1 MQISLTLP
9 ANGLTAEQAKVM
21 LGEVIQDEVQQA
33 EARITYF
40 AALCRTLESAHQMTS
55 DEFLVRFERGE
66 LGDDQ
71 YLFDW
76 FAAKEGL
83 DYWSQRHQLLNKVIL

>member
-9 ANGLTAEQAKVM
+9 ANGLTDEQARAM

-40 AALCRTLESAHQMTS
+40 AALCRAFESAHQMTS
-55 DEFLVRFERGE
+55 DEFLIRFERGE

-76 FAAKEGL
+76 FAAKEGH
-83 DYWSQRHQLLNKVIL
+83 DYWLQRYQLLNKVIL

>member
-1 MQISLTLP
+1 MQISLNLP
-9 ANGLTAEQAKVM
+9 ANGLTAEQAKAM
-21 LGEVIQDEVQQA
+21 LGEVIRDEAQQA
-33 EARITYF
+33 KARMVYF
-40 AALCRTLESAHQMTS
+40 AAVCRALESAHKMTS

-83 DYWSQRHQLLNKVIL
+83 DYWSQRHQLLDKVTL